1 MLYNI
6 SLSYLSPLLTL
17 KGSLQTMK
25 KTTMQD
31 IADAIGISRIS
42 VWKAFHDYPGISARL
57 KEEIFLKAKEMG
69 YLKNNITSTLPPDQE
84 KEAEQTVSVI
94 VSRPDSSKF
103 WMDIIHQ
110 IAKEL
115 NKYNINLMYTYV
127 PTQRKGNYQLPAIL
141 TSGQIAGAIVLNVN
155 DPEMTKLINQ
165 LNIPLVFLD
174 IPPQTKPESLK
185 GDLVLIEGRS
195 ATQRLTAHILAKGR
209 SRIGFIGDIHYAQ
222 TNFER
227 YHGYLDAMADYSL
240 KVDPAICL
248 TDPINIYHYEEEI
261 HTFLKGLKSMPE
273 AFVCVS
279 DFVAQYV
286 ESYLSANGYSIPS
299 DILMTGFD
307 GRKEYSNVADM
318 LTTAL
323 VQTDNLGKRLA
334 AQLLFRMKYPSSA
347 YAVTYV
353 LSELIF
359 KASTGD

>member
-1 MLYNI
+1 
-6 SLSYLSPLLTL
+6 
-17 KGSLQTMK
+17 MK

-209 SRIGFIGDIHYAQ
+209 SRIGFIGDMLPALSGGLGCIVFFDRWLKASESSQ
-222 TNFER
+222 TLPPFFEKLLEFEQFI
-227 YHGYLDAMADYSL
+227 GFF
-240 KVDPAICL
+240 CL
-248 TDPINIYHYEEEI
+248 IA
-261 HTFLKGLKSMPE
+261 G
-273 AFVCVS
+273 
-279 DFVAQYV
+279 
-286 ESYLSANGYSIPS
+286 
-299 DILMTGFD
+299 
-307 GRKEYSNVADM
+307 
-318 LTTAL
+318 TAH
-323 VQTDNLGKRLA
+323 
-334 AQLLFRMKYPSSA
+334 LLFSQ
-347 YAVTYV
+347 AV
-353 LSELIF
+353 LL
-359 KASTGD
+359 

>member
-1 MLYNI
+1 
-6 SLSYLSPLLTL
+6 
-17 KGSLQTMK
+17 MK

-69 YLKNNITSTLPPDQE
+69 YLKNNIPSMLPSDQK
-84 KEAEQTVSVI
+84 KEAEPTVSVI

-127 PTQRKGNYQLPAIL
+127 PTQRKDNYQLPAIL

-165 LNIPLVFLD
+165 LDIPLIFLD
-174 IPPQTKPESLK
+174 IPPQTKAENLK

-195 ATQRLTAHILAKGR
+195 ATQRLTAHILAKGC
-209 SRIGFIGDIHYAQ
+209 SRVGFIGDIHYAQ

-248 TDPINIYHYEEEI
+248 TDPINIYRYEEEI
-261 HTFLKGLKSMPE
+261 HAFLKNLKSMPE

-286 ESYLSANGYSIPS
+286 ESYLSANGYSIPG
-299 DILMTGFD
+299 DLIMTGFD

-334 AQLLFRMKYPSSA
+334 DQLLFRMKYPASA

>member
-1 MLYNI
+1 
-6 SLSYLSPLLTL
+6 
-17 KGSLQTMK
+17 MK

-84 KEAEQTVSVI
+84 KEVEQTVSVI

-127 PTQRKGNYQLPAIL
+127 PTQRKGSYQLPAIL

-165 LNIPLVFLD
+165 LKIPLVFLD
-174 IPPQTKPESLK
+174 IPPQTKTENLK

-195 ATQRLTAHILAKGR
+195 ATQQLTAHILAKGR

-227 YHGYLDAMADYSL
+227 YHGYLDAMADCSL

-286 ESYLSANGYSIPS
+286 ESYLSANGYSIPG

-334 AQLLFRMKYPSSA
+334 SQLLFRMKYPASA